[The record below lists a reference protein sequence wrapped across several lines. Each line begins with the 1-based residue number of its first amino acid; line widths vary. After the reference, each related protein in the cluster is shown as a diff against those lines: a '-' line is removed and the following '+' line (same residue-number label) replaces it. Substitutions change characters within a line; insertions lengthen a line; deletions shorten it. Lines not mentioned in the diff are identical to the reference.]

1 MIEEIDH
8 IDRNEID
15 SIEKEIYAINMKVM
29 LNFIENDTIDDMM
42 KLYVKKGYINFPWYV
57 YSFTNEDY
65 ESEDRIFKYM
75 NDLWKETTNEK
86 RIVK

>member
-1 MIEEIDH
+1 VIEEIDH

-42 KLYVKKGYINFPWYV
+42 KLYVKKGYINFP
-57 YSFTNEDY
+57 
-65 ESEDRIFKYM
+65 
-75 NDLWKETTNEK
+75 
-86 RIVK
+86 